1 MDSGCSV
8 AFSSIQSFTYRP
20 TAETFDE
27 FYFQAGGSVY
37 PSKNSY
43 SNLFFLLCFLLDFGK
58 ILGYDS

>member
-1 MDSGCSV
+1 MDSRCSV

-20 TAETFDE
+20 TAETFE
-27 FYFQAGGSVY
+27 FYFQAAGSVY

-58 ILGYDS
+58 ILDYDS